1 MSSEKP
7 LFIVLEGIDGSGKTT
22 QAFRLERWFKRSG
35 RKAYTTREPTD
46 GIIGGIIR
54 AALSTKL
61 RISPM
66 TLQILFAADR
76 SEHVREMEERR
87 ASGYNVICDRYILS
101 SVAYGMVDLD
111 RDWLLRMNSPF
122 PRPDLTIILDL
133 PAETALRRVG
143 KRFSKTLFER
153 RSLLE
158 RVRENFLALH
168 NDLGNEY
175 NTVVIDASRSPE
187 EIHRDILEVLGDRL
201 GLEI

>member
-1 MSSEKP
+1 VPSQKP

-22 QAFRLERWFKRSG
+22 QAFRLERRFRKG
-35 RKAYTTREPTD
+35 GLKAYTTREPTD

-76 SEHVREMEERR
+76 SEHVREMEERME
-87 ASGYNVICDRYILS
+87 SGYNVICDRYILS

-133 PAETALRRVG
+133 PAETALKRVG
-143 KRFSKTLFER
+143 KRFSRTLFER
-153 RSLLE
+153 KTLLE
-158 RVRENFLALH
+158 RIRENFLTLH
-168 NDLGNEY
+168 RDIGPEY
-175 NTVVIDASRSPE
+175 NTVVVDADRTPE
-187 EIHRDILEVLGDRL
+187 EIHREIIAVIRERL
-201 GLEI
+201 GIEL